1 MKLHLLF
8 NLLLLVSVASFAQ
21 TGGSFD
27 LSHSVIAG
35 GGGSNSVGGTFNVS
49 ATAGQH
55 IAGTISNGE
64 TFLIRAGF
72 WDHYV
77 GPTAALAS
85 ISGRITTAG
94 GQGIRG
100 VRLTLTAP
108 DGSVRRATT
117 STFGYYAFDGVEVG
131 NTYVLT
137 VAAKRYT
144 FQEPTRIFSLQ
155 DSVTHMDFVAVL

>member
-1 MKLHLLF
+1 MKLLLLF
-8 NLLLLVSVASFAQ
+8 NLLLLLSVVSIAQ

-27 LSHSVIAG
+27 LSQSVVAG

-55 IAGTISNGE
+55 AAGTISNGD
-64 TFLIRAGF
+64 TFAMRAGF
-72 WDHYV
+72 WDQYL

-85 ISGRITTAG
+85 VSGRVATAG

-100 VRLTLTAP
+100 VRVTLTAP
-108 DGSVRRATT
+108 DGSVRRTIT

-144 FQEPTRIFSLQ
+144 FPEPTRIFSLQ
-155 DSVTHMDFVAVL
+155 DSVTQMDFVAVL